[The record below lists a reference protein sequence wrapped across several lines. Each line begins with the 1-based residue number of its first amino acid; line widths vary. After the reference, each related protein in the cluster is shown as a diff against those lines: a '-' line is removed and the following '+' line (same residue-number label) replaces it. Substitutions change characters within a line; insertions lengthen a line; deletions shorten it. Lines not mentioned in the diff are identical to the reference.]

1 MVTVNDTSEFGTGW
15 IGSWDSPDYYRL
27 FGDGGSL
34 YNDSTRSQESLADDP
49 SQQPVLDVRGP
60 EENRSSVYSVM
71 GVAAALVSSPIAL
84 APSNGTLANQALPLV
99 DASNESFAGPSY
111 QYYADEPVYNETV
124 RLATT
129 GGGVGGDT
137 GAGGTGGLERGSVFA
152 LLAED
157 FSEYFYNYNGSSSND
172 TGLIGNGNCSLTN
185 STNCNGPSEVKEYH
199 YWCLILVL
207 FPILTLFG
215 NVLVIL
221 AVCRERTLQTVTN
234 YFIVSLAIADLLV
247 AVVVMPF
254 AVYVLV
260 NGAWTLPNFVCD
272 FYIAMDVIC
281 STSSIFN
288 LVAISIDRYIA
299 VTQPIKYAKHKNS
312 RRVCLTILLVWA
324 ISAAIGSPI
333 VLGLNNT
340 PDRSPD
346 LCVFY
351 NSDFIVYSS
360 LSSFYIP
367 CIIMVFLY
375 WNIFKALRTRAKKQR
390 AARKPHLSEITAG
403 GSIIE
408 NIAQT
413 KRLAETQ
420 LDGSTRSGS
429 KILPDEERPTN
440 TASGSNEEDDEN
452 AGSPDID
459 DCHVIVNDKST
470 EFMLATVVE
479 EAGNVVAQI
488 TTTQQVPSDP
498 NGNHDSGYAPS
509 SIADALTVNATPPD
523 SLNVAATVIVNKSAA
538 LRSRNGSPRK
548 EASVT
553 LKPLSL
559 VRCGVQ
565 QALSLNRNDST
576 LSTNSRD
583 SSRKDKKNT
592 QASRFT
598 IYKVNKASKKKREK
612 SSAKKERKATKTL
625 AIVLGVFL
633 FCWVPFFTCN
643 IMDAMCA
650 KLNKDCRPG
659 VTIFNLTTWLGYMN
673 SFVNPV
679 IYTIFNPEFRKA
691 FKKIMNIE

>member
-1 MVTVNDTSEFGTGW
+1 MFCKYCCKKTSENLTDLTF
-15 IGSWDSPDYYRL
+15 
-27 FGDGGSL
+27 
-34 YNDSTRSQESLADDP
+34 
-49 SQQPVLDVRGP
+49 
-60 EENRSSVYSVM
+60 
-71 GVAAALVSSPIAL
+71 LV
-84 APSNGTLANQALPLV
+84 
-99 DASNESFAGPSY
+99 
-111 QYYADEPVYNETV
+111 
-124 RLATT
+124 
-129 GGGVGGDT
+129 
-137 GAGGTGGLERGSVFA
+137 
-152 LLAED
+152 
-157 FSEYFYNYNGSSSND
+157 FSA
-172 TGLIGNGNCSLTN
+172 
-185 STNCNGPSEVKEYH
+185 KEYH

-260 NGAWTLPNFVCD
+260 SLIHQVNGAWTLPNFACD

-340 PDRSPD
+340 QDRSPD

-351 NSDFIVYSS
+351 NTDFIVYSS
-360 LSSFYIP
+360 LTSFYIP

-479 EAGNVVAQI
+479 EAGNV
-488 TTTQQVPSDP
+488 
-498 NGNHDSGYAPS
+498 
-509 SIADALTVNATPPD
+509 
-523 SLNVAATVIVNKSAA
+523 
-538 LRSRNGSPRK
+538 
-548 EASVT
+548 T

-565 QALSLNRNDST
+565 QALTLNRNDST

-650 KLNKDCRPG
+650 KLDKDCRPG

-691 FKKIMNIE
+691 FKKIMHIE